1 MEEFLIFHCCYS
13 CSDHGFSR
21 LFIECLLTKA
31 GGAFGHMVNA
41 PLMREGRGL
50 NVPGVLNV

>member
-21 LFIECLLTKA
+21 LFIECWLTKA
-31 GGAFGHMVNA
+31 EGAFGHMVNA